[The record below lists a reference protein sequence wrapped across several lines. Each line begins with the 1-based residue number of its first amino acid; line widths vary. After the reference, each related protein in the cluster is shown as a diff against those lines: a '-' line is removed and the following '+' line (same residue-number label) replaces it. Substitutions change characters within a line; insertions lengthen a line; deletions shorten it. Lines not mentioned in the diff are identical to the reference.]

1 MKISTTSEIGV
12 ITVMEGTAEG
22 PFDKQPP
29 CEKDIPS
36 ETSIEFV
43 GVALG
48 AATLITINPIW
59 SKL

>member
-48 AATLITINPIW
+48 VDRTAEMQARP
-59 SKL
+59 

>member
-1 MKISTTSEIGV
+1 
-12 ITVMEGTAEG
+12 MEGTAEG

-48 AATLITINPIW
+48 VDRTAEMQARP
-59 SKL
+59 